1 VPGALVGLLGLVLL
15 AAGCGA
21 DPGSRLLPR
30 DRGEPLLY
38 VALGDSTVAGIG
50 ASRADR
56 TYVSRLHERLRHA
69 YPAAQVENL
78 GVPGATSADV
88 LTEQLPRAIELG
100 PGLVTLSIGPN
111 DVTGR
116 VTADR
121 FEDNCDRI
129 LAALEERTRAV
140 IVLNLLP
147 DLAVTP
153 RFRVSPER
161 DQVGRAA
168 AAFNESLRRVGRKHG
183 AEIIDLYG
191 PSRDE
196 VPRRPELLARDGYHP
211 SDVGYARWAEL
222 MWPGVEARIAR

>member
-1 VPGALVGLLGLVLL
+1 
-15 AAGCGA
+15 
-21 DPGSRLLPR
+21 
-30 DRGEPLLY
+30 
-38 VALGDSTVAGIG
+38 
-50 ASRADR
+50 
-56 TYVSRLHERLRHA
+56 
-69 YPAAQVENL
+69 
-78 GVPGATSADV
+78 
-88 LTEQLPRAIELG
+88 
-100 PGLVTLSIGPN
+100 
-111 DVTGR
+111 
-116 VTADR
+116 
-121 FEDNCDRI
+121 
-129 LAALEERTRAV
+129 
-140 IVLNLLP
+140 
-147 DLAVTP
+147 VTP